1 MMAPIERTDGGL
13 KMLEGERFERIIGCK
28 NP

>member
-1 MMAPIERTDGGL
+1 MMALIDCTDGGL